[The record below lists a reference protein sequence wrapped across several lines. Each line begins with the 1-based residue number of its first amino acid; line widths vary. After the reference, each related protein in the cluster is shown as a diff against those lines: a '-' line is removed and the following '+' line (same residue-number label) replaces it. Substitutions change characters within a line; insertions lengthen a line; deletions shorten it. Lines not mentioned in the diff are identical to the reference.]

1 MLRKGYAIKVATI
14 CGGLSKCEVFV
25 QTNSDVLQIE
35 IIKPHQMESV
45 LLGAAMLGAAAA
57 HSDDATV
64 SSKRY
69 LDAFYRCNKNL
80 AMLFQKFGLVCLLHH
95 KMNLLNIEVECCWM

>member
-14 CGGLSKCEVFV
+14 CGGLSKSEVFV

-64 SSKRY
+64 SSNRY

-80 AMLFQKFGLVCLLHH
+80 AMYIISF
-95 KMNLLNIEVECCWM
+95 